1 MRSPSTGYHF
11 VHGDH
16 AWFDDL
22 LWSRSMR
29 LMGLPDRGSGQ
40 GGTMVALDF
49 PLCNF
54 EICFVATSS
63 PDAFGADAVAASVVQ
78 AAPLP
83 VVNRP

>member
-1 MRSPSTGYHF
+1 
-11 VHGDH
+11 
-16 AWFDDL
+16 
-22 LWSRSMR
+22 
-29 LMGLPDRGSGQ
+29 
-40 GGTMVALDF
+40 MVALDF